1 MHVTQF
7 TSPKGNTLGD
17 QVCPFSIAS
26 PLHWQPPCGLK
37 IIFKFD
43 IFFWNYINFLSTYI
57 PIFIPVVKFLRQFV
71 LLAWFAKPEKYAYFF
86 KNSISRK
93 FSFFSVCDIYLFICY
108 HLWIWSSCRLTN
120 LKRILKCF
128 IDLITYNL

>member
-93 FSFFSVCDIYLFICY
+93 FSFFRFVIFTSSSATICG
-108 HLWIWSSCRLTN
+108 SGVVVG
-120 LKRILKCF
+120 
-128 IDLITYNL
+128 

>member
-1 MHVTQF
+1 MSIFNSF
-7 TSPKGNTLGD
+7 TPPLATTLWIKNYF
-17 QVCPFSIAS
+17 QIRF
-26 PLHWQPPCGLK
+26 
-37 IIFKFD
+37 FF
-43 IFFWNYINFLSTYI
+43 FFWNYINFLSTYI
-57 PIFIPVVKFLRQFV
+57 PIFIPVVKFLRQSV
-71 LLAWFAKPEKYAYFF
+71 LLAWFAKPEKYAYFI

-128 IDLITYNL
+128 ISFVTK